1 MIPCKLSHNTS
12 RATSYFIISVHSS
25 FLIELR
31 PTTLLIA
38 VASASIIMLQLFL
51 SLEVTSLVM
60 SWLTTNDPSCSSI
73 FLHMGHG
80 VKGVREVGMK
90 WYMQI

>member
-1 MIPCKLSHNTS
+1 MILCKLSHNTN

-38 VASASIIMLQLFL
+38 VAS
-51 SLEVTSLVM
+51 TSLI
-60 SWLTTNDPSCSSI
+60 L
-73 FLHMGHG
+73 L
-80 VKGVREVGMK
+80 
-90 WYMQI
+90 Q

>member
-1 MIPCKLSHNTS
+1 MTLCKLSHNTS

-38 VASASIIMLQLFL
+38 VASASLIMLQ
-51 SLEVTSLVM
+51 
-60 SWLTTNDPSCSSI
+60 
-73 FLHMGHG
+73 
-80 VKGVREVGMK
+80 
-90 WYMQI
+90 